1 MSNIPEEVENDP
13 TYRRKMLYA
22 WSTMLKDR
30 DDILQ
35 ELNKELEN
43 VDVLRYDR
51 QKIDG
56 LLSRLEERDRILVSS
71 RYMHDLSNATL
82 LDRAIVGVQSFFA
95 LRLVSFSQMMLPVIS
110 SMTGMACER
119 FGPT

>member
-1 MSNIPEEVENDP
+1 
-13 TYRRKMLYA
+13 MLYA

-30 DDILQ
+30 DDIVK

-51 QKIDG
+51 PKIDG

-71 RYMHDLSNATL
+71 RYMRVLSNATL
-82 LDRAIVGVQSFFA
+82 LDRSIIGVQSFFP
-95 LRLVSFSQMMLPVIS
+95 LRLLSFSQMMLPFIS
-110 SMTGMACER
+110 TLTSLST
-119 FGPT
+119 PLY